1 MATLQPSVRAIC
13 KVSRSYF
20 QWTSSLKRSFQE
32 AWFVML
38 GTSGCNADG
47 YIHRRAAGENGY
59 CEIDVMKKL
68 GAEVFSFAEGMP
80 MANPQI
86 MPEEYRNSTLSGLKK
101 LQEIVHENNTQLLV
115 LDEILIAVKCAYLSE
130 ADLIEFIE
138 NKPEALELVLTGR
151 GATEELK
158 NKADYVTIMTKEK
171 HPYEKGI
178 VSRVGIEY

>member
-1 MATLQPSVRAIC
+1 MGKGLVHIYSGEGKGKTTASVGLAVRALGHGFN
-13 KVSRSYF
+13 VVY
-20 QWTSSLKRSFQE
+20 TSFFKRP
-32 AWFVML
+32 
-38 GTSGCNADG
+38 
-47 YIHRRAAGENGY
+47 GENGY

-86 MPEEYRNSTLSGLKK
+86 SPEEYRNSTLSGLKE
-101 LQEIVHENNTQLLV
+101 LQGIVHDNKTQLLV
-115 LDEILIAVKCAYLSE
+115 LDEILIAVKCECLSE

-138 NKPEALELVLTGR
+138 SKPEAMELVLTGR
-151 GATEELK
+151 GATDNLK
-158 NKADYVTIMTKEK
+158 NKADYVTIMTNEK